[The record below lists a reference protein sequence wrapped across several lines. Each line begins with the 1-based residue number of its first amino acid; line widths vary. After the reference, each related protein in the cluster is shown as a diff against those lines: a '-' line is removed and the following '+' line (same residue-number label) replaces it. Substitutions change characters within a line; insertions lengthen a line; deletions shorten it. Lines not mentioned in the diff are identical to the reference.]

1 MISWLTVLI
10 ALWTYPIITFIIVKI
25 AINKSQFK
33 RTVIIST
40 AIITIL
46 TLLGLVFNVSTTIKM
61 IDWIALTSTYFSV
74 CLILWYSFFSK
85 MKLIK
90 ILSILGMV
98 VVFGIGYISSTFGI
112 LGVGFVLGE
121 YDTSV
126 ETRISKNLIYKE
138 TSLGNAISDYRGK
151 RVEIYKTISW
161 LPIIEW
167 RILDKKYY
175 NVIPY
180 LNRLNVVYLPETKTI
195 YLNAEEISAGKIET
209 WADTLKLKE

>member
-33 RTVIIST
+33 RAVNIST

-46 TLLGLVFNVSTTIKM
+46 TLLGLVFNVSTTIKL

-74 CLILWYSFFSK
+74 CLILWYCFFSK

-167 RILDKKYY
+167 RILDKEYY
-175 NVIPY
+175 SVIPY

>member
-1 MISWLTVLI
+1 
-10 ALWTYPIITFIIVKI
+10 
-25 AINKSQFK
+25 
-33 RTVIIST
+33 
-40 AIITIL
+40 
-46 TLLGLVFNVSTTIKM
+46 
-61 IDWIALTSTYFSV
+61 
-74 CLILWYSFFSK
+74 
-85 MKLIK
+85 
-90 ILSILGMV
+90 MV

-167 RILDKKYY
+167 RILDKEYY
-175 NVIPY
+175 SVIPY

>member
-10 ALWTYPIITFIIVKI
+10 ALLTYPIITFIIVKI

-33 RTVIIST
+33 RAVNIST

-46 TLLGLVFNVSTTIKM
+46 TLLGLVFNVSTTIKL

-74 CLILWYSFFSK
+74 CLILWYFFFSK

-138 TSLGNAISDYRGK
+138 TSLGNAIVTGK
-151 RVEIYKTISW
+151 QIGRAHV
-161 LPIIEW
+161 
-167 RILDKKYY
+167 
-175 NVIPY
+175 
-180 LNRLNVVYLPETKTI
+180 
-195 YLNAEEISAGKIET
+195 
-209 WADTLKLKE
+209 

>member
-1 MISWLTVLI
+1 M
-10 ALWTYPIITFIIVKI
+10 
-25 AINKSQFK
+25 
-33 RTVIIST
+33 
-40 AIITIL
+40 
-46 TLLGLVFNVSTTIKM
+46 
-61 IDWIALTSTYFSV
+61 
-74 CLILWYSFFSK
+74 
-85 MKLIK
+85 
-90 ILSILGMV
+90 
-98 VVFGIGYISSTFGI
+98 VFGIGYISSTFGI

-167 RILDKKYY
+167 RILDKEYY
-175 NVIPY
+175 SVIPY

>member
-10 ALWTYPIITFIIVKI
+10 ALWTYPIITFVIVKI
-25 AINKSQFK
+25 ASNKSQFK

-46 TLLGLVFNVSTTIKM
+46 TLLGLVFKVSTTIKL

-74 CLILWYSFFSK
+74 CLTLWYCFFSK

-98 VVFGIGYISSTFGI
+98 MVFGIGYLSSTFGI

-121 YDTSV
+121 FDTSF

-167 RILDKKYY
+167 RILDKEYY

-180 LNRLNVVYLPETKTI
+180 LNRLNVDYHPETKTI

-209 WADTLKLKE
+209 WTDTLKLKE

>member
-25 AINKSQFK
+25 ANNKSQFK

-40 AIITIL
+40 ATITIL
-46 TLLGLVFNVSTTIKM
+46 TLLGLAFKVSTTIKL
-61 IDWIALTSTYFSV
+61 IDWIALTSVYFSV
-74 CLILWYSFFSK
+74 CLTLWYCFFSK

-98 VVFGIGYISSTFGI
+98 IVFGIGYLSSTFGI

-121 YDTSV
+121 YDTSC

-138 TSLGNAISDYRGK
+138 TPLGNAISDYRGK

-167 RILDKKYY
+167 KILNKEYY

-180 LNRLNVVYLPETKTI
+180 LNRLNVDYHPETKTI
-195 YLNAEEISAGKIET
+195 YLNVEEISAGKIEN
-209 WADTLKLKE
+209 WVDTLKLKE

>member
-46 TLLGLVFNVSTTIKM
+46 TLLGLVFNVSTTIKL

-74 CLILWYSFFSK
+74 CLILWHCFFSK
-85 MKLIK
+85 KKFIK
-90 ILSILGMV
+90 ALSILGMA
-98 VVFGIGYISSTFGI
+98 VVFGIGYLSGTFGI

-121 YDTSV
+121 YDTSF
-126 ETRISKNLIYKE
+126 ETHISKSLIYKE
-138 TSLGNAISDYRGK
+138 TPLGNAISDYRGK

-167 RILDKKYY
+167 RILNKEYY

-180 LNRLNVVYLPETKTI
+180 LNRLNVDYNHDTKTI
-195 YLNAEEISAGKIET
+195 YLNAEDIRAGKIET
-209 WADTLKLKE
+209 WADTLKLK

>member
-25 AINKSQFK
+25 TINKSQFK
-33 RTVIIST
+33 RAVNIST

-46 TLLGLVFNVSTTIKM
+46 TLLGLVFNVSTTIKL

-167 RILDKKYY
+167 RILDKEYY

>member
-33 RTVIIST
+33 RAVNIST

-46 TLLGLVFNVSTTIKM
+46 TLLGLVFNVSTTIKL

-74 CLILWYSFFSK
+74 CLILWYFFFSK

-167 RILDKKYY
+167 RILDKEYY

-195 YLNAEEISAGKIET
+195 YLNAEDIRAGKIET

>member
-25 AINKSQFK
+25 AIKKSQFK
-33 RTVIIST
+33 RAVIIST

-46 TLLGLVFNVSTTIKM
+46 TLLGLVFKVSTTIKL
-61 IDWIALTSTYFSV
+61 IDWITLTSTYFSV
-74 CLILWYSFFSK
+74 CLILWYCFFSK

-98 VVFGIGYISSTFGI
+98 VIFGIGYISSTFGI

-121 YDTSV
+121 YDTSF

-180 LNRLNVVYLPETKTI
+180 LNRLNVVYHPETKTI